1 METVEMDLLQAQ
13 ICALVAEFEAIRT
26 MWIKKQE
33 G

>member
-13 ICALVAEFEAIRT
+13 ICALVAEFEAIRA